1 MRSGVQGLTMGRSSY
16 LQTMFRE
23 EVCNFRSFISRFLK
37 NEQNIVMK
45 TDRVRV
51 CVCMCVWCVQEVQKQ
66 RQGYWPEP
74 DNI

>member
-51 CVCMCVWCVQEVQKQ
+51 CVHVCVVCAGSTKTEAGILA
-66 RQGYWPEP
+66 RTR
-74 DNI
+74 